1 MAKRVPKKTDDS
13 LKNLEEYRDT
23 LVSDIIADEKDYHT
37 TVTYLAAGA
46 LGLFLTINDKFFHL
60 DTSKGLWLFITSVTL
75 LFTTLLLFVV
85 NTVSDIRS
93 KEKLRDASDDMI
105 EKGKYDSA
113 KLEKNWEKTVRISR
127 AITYWRLATL
137 ITGIAAEVIF
147 ILLNMHFMNH

>member
-1 MAKRVPKKTDDS
+1 MPKRIPKKQDDS
-13 LKNLEEYRDT
+13 LVSLETYRNQLGD
-23 LVSDIIADEKDYHT
+23 DMIQDEKDYHT

-60 DTSKGLWLFITSVTL
+60 DESKGLWLFITSVTL

-85 NTVSDIRS
+85 NTVCDIRS
-93 KEKLRDASDDMI
+93 KEKLRDVSDDMI
-105 EKGKYDSA
+105 ENEKYEPA
-113 KLEKNWEKTVRISR
+113 KLERIWEKAIRISR

-147 ILLNMHFMNH
+147 ILSNMHFMNQ